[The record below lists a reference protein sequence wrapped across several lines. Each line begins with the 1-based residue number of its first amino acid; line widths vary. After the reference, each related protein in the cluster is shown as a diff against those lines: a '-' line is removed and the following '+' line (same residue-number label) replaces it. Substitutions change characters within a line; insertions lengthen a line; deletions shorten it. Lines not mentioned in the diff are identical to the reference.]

1 MPLTTSNRENKGNQ
15 YGMYPFPKNYRDS
28 RDRDNRTID
37 VEMGP
42 PGMGAGRH
50 TADIHR
56 KKMHSITDYG
66 SQN

>member
-1 MPLTTSNRENKGNQ
+1 
-15 YGMYPFPKNYRDS
+15 MYPFPKNMRNS
-28 RDRDNRTID
+28 RDNDNRTID

-66 SQN
+66 S